1 MIESGQGIQEEI
13 KLWSALKHLLLLQ
26 NLLDQ
31 LLLHFFLYV
40 NNILMR

>member
-1 MIESGQGIQEEI
+1 MIESGQGIQKVI